1 VEPGAFGHDA
11 WGLDAMGLDKEP
23 DALEL
28 DSMEPGKD
36 PEEIV
41 SDTGPEVLCCNLLV
55 WALLS

>member
-1 VEPGAFGHDA
+1 L
-11 WGLDAMGLDKEP
+11 GLDAMGLDKEP
-23 DALEL
+23 DTLEL

-36 PEEIV
+36 PDAME